1 MKRNENL
8 RILVAFFV
16 LAAVALA
23 APVIA
28 GDETAAQAGEKTAIV
43 GQFVRVAE
51 NNEGWVVLDYTTANG
66 SVNEKWMLLNIG
78 LALQDGVKAQT
89 ITRDDLKLVTPG
101 DQVIP
106 LATQE
111 EYQKG
116 FKTLDPMNQRAS
128 IESQSINYFPTG
140 HTRPCRIGFF
150 GNMEQRVGDLSFD
163 QVQMDDRSACVGR
176 IYFQLPDGV
185 QLGQYN
191 FDVQFADSI
200 VRVPFK
206 IMTKEEAKDFDKQ
219 WKEAEKEDKK
229 DKK

>member
-1 MKRNENL
+1 MNKSFSRT
-8 RILVAFFV
+8 LVALMV
-16 LAAVALA
+16 LTLVGFAGLGT
-23 APVIA
+23 A

-66 SVNEKWMLLNIG
+66 SVNDKWMLLNIG
-78 LALQDGVKAQT
+78 LALQNGVKAQT
-89 ITRDDLKLVTPG
+89 ITRDNLKLVTPD

-116 FKTLDPMNQRAS
+116 FEVLDPMNQRAS
-128 IESQSINYFPTG
+128 IESQSINYFPVG

-163 QVQMDDRSACVGR
+163 QVSMDDQSACVGR
-176 IYFQLPDGV
+176 IYFQMPDGIK
-185 QLGQYN
+185 LGQYN

-206 IMTKEEAKDFDKQ
+206 IMTKEEAKEFDKQ
-219 WKEAEKEDKK
+219 WKAEEKAEKH
-229 DKK
+229 

>member
-1 MKRNENL
+1 MKRSCF
-8 RILVAFFV
+8 RTLVALMV
-16 LAAVALA
+16 LSV
-23 APVIA
+23 VGFA
-28 GDETAAQAGEKTAIV
+28 GLGTAEDETAAQAGEKTAIV

-66 SVNEKWMLLNIG
+66 SVKEKWMLLNIG
-78 LALQDGVKAQT
+78 LALQNGVKGQT
-89 ITRDDLKLVTPG
+89 ITRDNLKLVTPD

-116 FKTLDPMNQRAS
+116 FQVLDPMNQRAS
-128 IESQSINYFPTG
+128 IESQSINYFPAG

-163 QVQMDDRSACVGR
+163 QVSMDDQSACVGR
-176 IYFQLPDGV
+176 VYFQLPDGI

-206 IMTKEEAKDFDKQ
+206 IMTKEEAKEFDKQ
-219 WKEAEKEDKK
+219 WKEAEKEAKEEKK
-229 DKK
+229 